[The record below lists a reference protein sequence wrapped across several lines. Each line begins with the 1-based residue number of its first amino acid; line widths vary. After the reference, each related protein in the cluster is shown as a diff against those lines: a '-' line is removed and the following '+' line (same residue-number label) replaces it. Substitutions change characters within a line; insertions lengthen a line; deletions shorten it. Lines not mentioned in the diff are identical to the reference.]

1 MPASDHWRVGL
12 GDPELLEQL
21 IHLRI
26 GLQVQPG
33 EPDPVPCQEIADPER
48 VVRVTRAD
56 HTQTGEASRFAQ
68 KLLPRDERLEDEVAQ
83 VWAPVQDFA
92 EGIGRHRV
100 NFTIG
105 QGDGSDDRRTARELP
120 SFAGEFAGLV
130 NDDDLRRIPGLIA
143 DLDLTRLDDEELGVA
158 IAASKERLPGPIL
171 RQRRTA
177 QLPRVATCASS
188 SVGNATA
195 CKSCSAMSPPP
206 VGIPCPRQ
214 GCK

>member
-1 MPASDHWRVGL
+1 MPASDDWCVGL

-33 EPDPVPCQEIADPER
+33 EPDPVPGQEIADPER

-56 HTQTGEASRFAQ
+56 HTQAGEASRFAQ
-68 KLLPRDERLEDEVAQ
+68 QLLPRDERLEDDVAQ
-83 VWAPVQDFA
+83 VRAPVQDFA

-100 NFTIG
+100 DFTIG
-105 QGDGSDDRRTARELP
+105 LGDGSDDRRSARELC
-120 SFAGEFAGLV
+120 SFARELAGLV
-130 NDDDLRRIPGLIA
+130 NDDDPRRISGLIA

-171 RQRRTA
+171 RQRRTRSSPGSRPEPHRA
-177 QLPRVATCASS
+177 WGMRPPASR
-188 SVGNATA
+188 AR
-195 CKSCSAMSPPP
+195 
-206 VGIPCPRQ
+206 PCLLLL
-214 GCK
+214 